1 LSKGHGCLAQYVN
14 LHKHGF
20 VSDEDVSQFCKPG
33 GILGEHPDRTKVPG
47 VEAST
52 GSLGH
57 GLSFLVGISMAMR
70 LSGNQSSRCFAVL
83 GDGECHEGTIWEAA
97 HVAANKQLGNL
108 CIVVDWNESGMQL
121 LPQEDMVAKWSAFG
135 WEVYLIDGH
144 SFIDLESV
152 FSTIKFSAT
161 GKPKCIVARTVKGK
175 GVSFIEG
182 HGKWHHR
189 IPDSNE
195 YTQIIEALS

>member
-1 LSKGHGCLAQYVN
+1 
-14 LHKHGF
+14 
-20 VSDEDVSQFCKPG
+20 
-33 GILGEHPDRTKVPG
+33 
-47 VEAST
+47 
-52 GSLGH
+52 
-57 GLSFLVGISMAMR
+57 MAMR